1 MIPAPLP
8 PKAVARSP
16 PHSKASRNLSP
27 VVRLA
32 TGPAAGM
39 NGAAPAFTPPLAHGI
54 FRARFPAPPR
64 AQVAQLVEQRTE
76 NPRVGGSIPSLG
88 TILSPRRNPTMRR
101 VTFTL
106 SDDLDAKLRREAA
119 PERARS
125 ERSREKRSR
134 CLWAVSQDAD

>member
-1 MIPAPLP
+1 MLATVCAIIPVPSLAKRWLCH
-8 PKAVARSP
+8 A
-16 PHSKASRNLSP
+16 HSKASRNLSP

-54 FRARFPAPPR
+54 FRARFPALPR

-88 TILSPRRNPTMRR
+88 TTFLLLCNQAISFWRNVSLASVSAICTLRRRNGAMRAY
-101 VTFTL
+101 
-106 SDDLDAKLRREAA
+106 DL
-119 PERARS
+119 PP
-125 ERSREKRSR
+125 
-134 CLWAVSQDAD
+134 SQKEL